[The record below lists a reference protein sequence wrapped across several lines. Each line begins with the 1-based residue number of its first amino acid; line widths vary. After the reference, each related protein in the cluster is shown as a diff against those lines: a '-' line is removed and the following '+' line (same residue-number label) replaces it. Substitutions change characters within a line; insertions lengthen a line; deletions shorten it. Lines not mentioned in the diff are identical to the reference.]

1 MSVYCNLKINGKIC
15 QIYPHK
21 MTLKQCLSSWFQKLY
36 VEQYDYDK
44 YLKFCYAVLIGNP
57 YELDEQ
63 QYNYYLHE
71 LYDDYPIF

>member
-1 MSVYCNLKINGKIC
+1 MSVCCNLKINGKIC

-36 VEQYDYDK
+36 VEQHGYK
-44 YLKFCYAVLIGNP
+44 SYLKFCYDVLIGNP